1 MRTWRSRLI
10 LSAVAALLLAHTA
23 HSQTKCI
30 ELKNY
35 EFFVGTTRERWSEN
49 ELKNLIEAKPSAD
62 EAGWLV
68 PPILNQLAR
77 YEPAC
82 GEEQVDRRFEL
93 LLKLYSIVRIISSLE
108 DASVSPL
115 DKLNLIREDFQTQL
129 HDDKAFRRLV
139 YTMDDGPLAGK
150 PASSARSKPVAS
162 RDHEVVFGKVRFSNT
177 RTGVVVTA
185 FGRKRKQLWSRS
197 LQAAHTKLALKKAQ
211 LETLTVEE
219 TDFVVVARI
228 FVDGERLTL
237 YTRPNGR
244 FMYYTHSW

>member
-1 MRTWRSRLI
+1 LRLI
-10 LSAVAALLLAHTA
+10 LPVVAALLLAHPA
-23 HSQTKCI
+23 YSQIKCV

-35 EFFVGTTRERWSEN
+35 EFFVGATRERWSEA

-62 EAGWLV
+62 GAGWLV

-93 LLKLYSIVRIISSLE
+93 ILKLYSIVRIIPSLE
-108 DASVSPL
+108 DASVSLL
-115 DKLNLIREDFQTQL
+115 DKLKLISDDFQSQL
-129 HDDKAFRRLV
+129 QDDKAFRRLV

-150 PASSARSKPVAS
+150 PAPSTRSKPVAS
-162 RDHEVVFGKVRFSNT
+162 RDYEVVFGKLRFSNT

-185 FGRKRKQLWSRS
+185 FGRKGKQLWSRS
-197 LQAAHTKLALKKAQ
+197 LQGAHTKLALKKAQ
-211 LETLTVEE
+211 LETLTVEA

-228 FVDGERLTL
+228 FVDGEQLTL